1 MAYLGSVVE
10 GAAPAD
16 WPPEDVDLIGL
27 PRPFMV
33 VMLSR
38 PGLRP
43 IAPERTQGPY
53 CRGAI
58 LLLRPMVGRASSE
71 IIMGGKMPPFSELRL
86 GGVRR
91 HAMRCCMVAM
101 ALAPSAAGALS
112 AQISSARGP
121 GPDRE
126 PPSIR
131 VTPENVRFA
140 NYLRDLAGPRAVV
153 GVVGGGA
160 LQQLRQ
166 NDGTEFGQRLAQR
179 ATQHAAEMSVRHG
192 LAAVMNR
199 GTDYHYQ
206 FCECRGFGARVQH
219 ALLETFTDRRA
230 DGSRALSVPRIA
242 GSYAGEFAG
251 LAWDHDRSVGGAVGG
266 ATLSLGFS
274 ALFNIGRE
282 LTGLGR

>member
-1 MAYLGSVVE
+1 
-10 GAAPAD
+10 
-16 WPPEDVDLIGL
+16 
-27 PRPFMV
+27 
-33 VMLSR
+33 
-38 PGLRP
+38 
-43 IAPERTQGPY
+43 
-53 CRGAI
+53 
-58 LLLRPMVGRASSE
+58 
-71 IIMGGKMPPFSELRL
+71 
-86 GGVRR
+86 
-91 HAMRCCMVAM
+91 MRCCMVAM

-121 GPDRE
+121 VPDRE
-126 PPSIR
+126 PPSI
-131 VTPENVRFA
+131 
-140 NYLRDLAGPRAVV
+140 RAVV